1 MQGAAS
7 ALMQAFKK
15 ALPGT
20 DWDLIP
26 YGMYVYGGA
35 GVSGWGSLCGV
46 PNACVAVLNL
56 VGLHGALGSDVMGF
70 TCTESFPTNLLRD
83 LYDADDG
90 YGPSDY
96 TYPKVPVPNDE
107 VVARTASHSPL
118 CHVAVSKFLYV
129 GGISQSTV
137 CETTGYKHRPDR
149 CAKLVGD
156 VAAHTA
162 ERINEYALN
171 GSIADPY
178 AVSEATASCMVCHV
192 GNDTD
197 HGPAING
204 IMDCSECHTPGS
216 YHTSGDFFIDDLW
229 TEDGAGNPKNTFAP
243 GDTIVYKLRFAIV
256 GAGSFF
262 VRTVPDQTGRIV
274 KTSSGTSAQAFN
286 NSEECMSTVTIWTW
300 SETLPTNAT
309 QKGKFVVK
317 LQVGDTPNGPLLIEK
332 SRQVFFD
339 VS

>member
-20 DWDLIP
+20 DWDTIP

-35 GVSGWGSLCGV
+35 GVSSWGSLCGV

-56 VGLHGALGSDVMGF
+56 IGLHGKLGSQVMGW
-70 TCTESFPTNLLRD
+70 TSTTPIPTPALAD
-83 LYDADDG
+83 LYYDDDG

-96 TYPKVPVPNDE
+96 TYPKVPIANEDVL
-107 VVARTASHSPL
+107 ARTASHSPL

-129 GGISQSTV
+129 AGINQSTV
-137 CETTGYKHRPDR
+137 GPTGYGIRPDR
-149 CAKLVGD
+149 CGKLCGD
-156 VAAHTA
+156 AAAYTA
-162 ERINEYALN
+162 ELINDYAV
-171 GSIADPY
+171 GTAIAPY
-178 AVSEATASCMVCHV
+178 TVSEASAGCMTCHV
-192 GNDTD
+192 SNDTD

-204 IMDCSECHTPGS
+204 LMDCSECHLPGTF
-216 YHTSGDFFIDDLW
+216 HTSGDFFIDDLW
-229 TEDGAGNPKNTFAP
+229 TEDGSGNPKTTFAP

-262 VRTVPDQTGRIV
+262 VRTVPNQTGRIV

-300 SETLPTNAT
+300 SETVPSNAT

-317 LQVGDTPNGPLLIEK
+317 LQVGDTPSGPILIEK
-332 SRQVFFD
+332 NREVFFN